1 MVPWIKKKGV
11 QWAIG
16 DGVNMEHMLEF
27 LGISG
32 GILGSRG
39 DLVFFLEILSVC
51 FFLWFFSV
59 FQLYE
64 KGPSSE
70 SWEMLSAW
78 PTGPKVRVCC
88 CPVPSLQPGDGVDG
102 RVLMG

>member
-51 FFLWFFSV
+51 FFFMVFLCFS
-59 FQLYE
+59 
-64 KGPSSE
+64 
-70 SWEMLSAW
+70 AI
-78 PTGPKVRVCC
+78 
-88 CPVPSLQPGDGVDG
+88 
-102 RVLMG
+102 